1 MVKVSILSLYLRVF
15 TPYWARLTSVILLI
29 TTLLAMLAFL
39 FVTMFQCVPVKCTF
53 KPWEVPEGSTRINVG
68 AFWKA
73 NALWNISS
81 DVLILIL
88 PVFMVRG
95 MHHLSVGQRINL
107 SLMFLLGIIVMVAA
121 ILRYTTLG
129 SAAAGN
135 QDILNASYRSTVW
148 TEVESTL
155 AVACACLPMLRQF
168 FAWLSTPLNAQAAAT
183 GGWVV
188 MQDQVNSGLP
198 AGAVMQ
204 PMPVDRIGRAV

>member
-1 MVKVSILSLYLRVF
+1 M
-15 TPYWARLTSVILLI
+15 
-29 TTLLAMLAFL
+29 
-39 FVTMFQCVPVKCTF
+39 
-53 KPWEVPEGSTRINVG
+53 
-68 AFWKA
+68 
-73 NALWNISS
+73 
-81 DVLILIL
+81 ILIL

-95 MHHLSVGQRINL
+95 MHSLSVGQRVNL

-129 SAAAGN
+129 GAAAGN

-168 FAWLSTPLNAQAAAT
+168 FSWLTTPLNTQSAAT
-183 GGWVV
+183 GGWVM

-204 PMPVDRIGRAV
+204 PMPVERIGRAL

>member
-15 TPYWARLTSVILLI
+15 TPFWARLASVILLI

-73 NALWNISS
+73 NAWWNISS

-129 SAAAGN
+129 SAAAGH
-135 QDILNASYRSTVW
+135 QDILNASYPSTVW
-148 TEVESTL
+148 TEVESIL

-168 FAWLSTPLNAQAAAT
+168 FGWLLTPPNVQAAAT
-183 GGWVV
+183 GGWVM

-204 PMPVDRIGRAV
+204 PMPVDHIGRAV